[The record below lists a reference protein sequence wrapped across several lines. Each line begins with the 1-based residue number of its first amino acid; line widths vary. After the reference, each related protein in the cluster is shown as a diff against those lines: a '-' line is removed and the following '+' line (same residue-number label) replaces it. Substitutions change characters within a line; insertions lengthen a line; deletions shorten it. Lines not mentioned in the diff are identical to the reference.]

1 MPREQE
7 GEKEIIGRFLE
18 VYAEKE
24 ASQPPSYQQVIF
36 EEEKKKPEIFLR
48 SATAHKD
55 FGPKKSA
62 SSMAFHPLARRGS
75 MESQAFTDS
84 DAASNVS
91 FAAWTYSVCVGRT
104 QITLLLR

>member
-1 MPREQE
+1 LPREQE

-24 ASQPPSYQQVIF
+24 ASQPPSYQPPSYQQVIF

-91 FAAWTYSVCVGRT
+91 FAA
-104 QITLLLR
+104 